1 MGDSVLYGRLSSR
14 HLAGETRRMCV
25 CWGRR
30 GGGGGG
36 GFGGGGGGLRNYSQS
51 RRLIRVCETLN
62 TFNHINKYGVTFDLP
77 ITKTLN
83 LHSAELPY
91 MSVALATTVV

>member
-36 GFGGGGGGLRNYSQS
+36 GFGGGGGGVEELLSVQKAYS
-51 RRLIRVCETLN
+51 R
-62 TFNHINKYGVTFDLP
+62 
-77 ITKTLN
+77 
-83 LHSAELPY
+83 
-91 MSVALATTVV
+91 M